1 MPDASSF
8 ALADQLK
15 SLTDA
20 PGVYR
25 FFDAEG
31 NLLYV
36 GKAKNLKKRVNSY
49 FQKEHDSA
57 RLRVLVRKTSRI
69 ETLVTETE
77 WDALLLENNLIKA
90 LQPRY
95 NILLRDDKTYPW
107 ICIKKEPFPRIF
119 STRKQLK
126 DGSEYLGPFA
136 SVKSMRA
143 VLDLIRSIY
152 PLRSCKLNL
161 SAENIAARKFKVCLE
176 YHLNNCLGPCV
187 GEQSEAEYMEMV
199 AEARAIVRGKTGSL
213 IRELKQ
219 QMNECAAQ
227 YRFEEAQHIKLK
239 LESIEQ
245 FRAKSVVVQM
255 GMEHLDVFAYA
266 RDSEEIYVHYLQISE
281 GAVVQGFTL
290 ELQPGLEESDG
301 ELLRMAMLEL
311 RLRFDS
317 EAPQAVV
324 PFLPEEEF
332 KGLEL
337 IVPQRGEKK
346 ALLDLAERN
355 IRFYRK
361 EKLSQMS
368 VKDPERHTQRILETL
383 QRDLRLKE
391 LPVHMECFDNSNF
404 QGAFPVSAMVCF
416 KHAKP
421 SKADYRHYNVKTV
434 EGPDDFSTMKEVISR
449 RYRACVE
456 QPETLPQL
464 IVIDGGKGQLN
475 AALQALSELG
485 LQHKVAIIGIAKR
498 LEEIYFPNDSVP
510 MYLDKRSESLKV
522 IQQMRNEAHRFGI
535 AHYRQRHRASLK
547 KSELENIAGIG
558 KKRAQDLLKAFKSV
572 RRIREASEE
581 ELKGVVGAEVAR
593 GIVDY
598 FSPEALNLSGE
609 NHGESGNN

>member
-1 MPDASSF
+1 
-8 ALADQLK
+8 
-15 SLTDA
+15 
-20 PGVYR
+20 
-25 FFDAEG
+25 
-31 NLLYV
+31 
-36 GKAKNLKKRVNSY
+36 
-49 FQKEHDSA
+49 
-57 RLRVLVRKTSRI
+57 
-69 ETLVTETE
+69 
-77 WDALLLENNLIKA
+77 
-90 LQPRY
+90 
-95 NILLRDDKTYPW
+95 
-107 ICIKKEPFPRIF
+107 
-119 STRKQLK
+119 
-126 DGSEYLGPFA
+126 
-136 SVKSMRA
+136 
-143 VLDLIRSIY
+143 
-152 PLRSCKLNL
+152 
-161 SAENIAARKFKVCLE
+161 
-176 YHLNNCLGPCV
+176 
-187 GEQSEAEYMEMV
+187 
-199 AEARAIVRGKTGSL
+199 
-213 IRELKQ
+213 
-219 QMNECAAQ
+219 
-227 YRFEEAQHIKLK
+227 
-239 LESIEQ
+239 
-245 FRAKSVVVQM
+245 M

-301 ELLRMAMLEL
+301 EMLRMAMLEL

-593 GIVDY
+593 GIIDY
-598 FSPEALNLSGE
+598 FAPEALNLSGE
-609 NHGESGNN
+609 NHGESGNS

>member
-1 MPDASSF
+1 MPQPRHHI
-8 ALADQLK
+8 LNEQLK
-15 SLTDA
+15 SLSQQ

-25 FFDAEG
+25 FFDNLG
-31 NLLYV
+31 TLLYV

-49 FQKEHDSA
+49 FQKEQDSA
-57 RLRVLVRKTSRI
+57 RLRLLVRKITRI

-143 VLDLIRSIY
+143 VLELIRSLY

-161 SAENIAARKFKVCLE
+161 NPDNIAARKFNVCLE
-176 YHLNNCLGPCV
+176 YHLKNCLGPCI
-187 GEQSEAEYMEMV
+187 GKQSESDYLQMV

-213 IRELKQ
+213 LRQLKQ
-219 QMNECAAQ
+219 QMADLSTQ
-227 YRFEEAQHIKLK
+227 YRFEEAHSIKEK
-239 LESIEQ
+239 WDSIER

-266 RDSEEIYVHYLQISE
+266 RDSHEIYVHYLQISE

-290 ELQPGLEESDG
+290 EMQPGLEESDG

-311 RLRFDS
+311 RLRFVS

-355 IRFYRK
+355 IRFHRK
-361 EKLSQMS
+361 EKLSQLS
-368 VKDPERHTQRILETL
+368 VKDPERHSRRILETL
-383 QRDLRLKE
+383 QRDLRLKN
-391 LPVHMECFDNSNF
+391 LPEHMECFDNSNF
-404 QGAFPVSAMVCF
+404 QGSFPVSAMVCF

-421 SKADYRHYNVKTV
+421 CKADYRHYNVKTV
-434 EGPDDFSTMKEVISR
+434 QGPDDFSTMKEVIYR
-449 RYRACVE
+449 RYQSCVE
-456 QPETLPQL
+456 QPGTLPQL

-475 AALQALSELG
+475 AALQALADLG
-485 LQHKVAIIGIAKR
+485 LQQKVAIIGIAKR

-510 MYLDKRSESLKV
+510 LYLDKRSESLKL

-535 AHYRQRHRASLK
+535 AHYRNRHRASLK
-547 KSELENIAGIG
+547 KSELENIPGIG
-558 KKRAQDLLKAFKSV
+558 KKRAQVLLKALKSV
-572 RRIREASEE
+572 RRIREAGQAD
-581 ELKGVVGAEVAR
+581 LKALVGPEAAQS
-593 GIVDY
+593 ILDY
-598 FSPEALNLSGE
+598 FAHTDSKHLNDKHRE
-609 NHGESGNN
+609 NGNP